1 MCIRCIECF
10 GQVMILKKNF
20 TDTVSE
26 KIAVPQETMSQIP
39 LVQLHGKR
47 SVCIENHCG
56 IMEYTDSLVK
66 IAVKR
71 GNVAVIGSRLEIA
84 RMTKRIV
91 EIRGSI
97 QRLELE

>member
-1 MCIRCIECF
+1 MN
-10 GQVMILKKNF
+10 ILKKNF

-26 KIAVPQETMSQIP
+26 KISVPQETLSLIP
-39 LVQLHGKR
+39 LVQLRGKR

-56 IMEYTDSLVK
+56 ILEYTDSLVK
-66 IAVKR
+66 VQVKR
-71 GNVAVIGSRLEIA
+71 GSIAIIGCRLEIA

-91 EIRGSI
+91 EIHGSI

>member
-1 MCIRCIECF
+1 MN
-10 GQVMILKKNF
+10 ILKKNF

-26 KIAVPQETMSQIP
+26 KISVPQETLALIP
-39 LVQLHGKR
+39 LVQLRGKR

-56 IMEYTDSLVK
+56 ILEYTDSLVK
-66 IAVKR
+66 VQVKR
-71 GNVAVIGSRLEIA
+71 GSIAIIGCCLEIA

>member
-1 MCIRCIECF
+1 
-10 GQVMILKKNF
+10 MILKNNF
-20 TDTVSE
+20 TDAVSE
-26 KIAVPQETMSQIP
+26 KISVPQETMAQVP

-47 SVCIENHCG
+47 SACIENHCG
-56 IMEYTDSLVK
+56 IIEYTDSLVR

-91 EIRGSI
+91 EIRGNI

>member
-1 MCIRCIECF
+1 M
-10 GQVMILKKNF
+10 KKNF

-26 KIAVPQETMSQIP
+26 KISVPQETLALIP
-39 LVQLHGKR
+39 LVQLRGKR

-56 IMEYTDSLVK
+56 ILEYTDSLVK
-66 IAVKR
+66 VQVKR
-71 GNVAVIGSRLEIA
+71 GNIAIIGCRLEIA

>member
-1 MCIRCIECF
+1 M
-10 GQVMILKKNF
+10 KKNF

-26 KIAVPQETMSQIP
+26 KISVPQETMSQIP
-39 LVQLHGKR
+39 LVQLRGKR

-56 IMEYTDSLVK
+56 ILEYTDSLVK
-66 IAVKR
+66 VQVKR
-71 GNVAVIGSRLEIA
+71 GNIAVIGCRLEIA

-91 EIRGSI
+91 EIRGNI